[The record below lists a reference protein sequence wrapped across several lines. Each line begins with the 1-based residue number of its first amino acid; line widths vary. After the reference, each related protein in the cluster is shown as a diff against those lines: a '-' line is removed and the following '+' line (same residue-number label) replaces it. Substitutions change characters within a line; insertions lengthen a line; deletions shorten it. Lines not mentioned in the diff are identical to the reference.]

1 MPQTELI
8 IIVIVVTIFSRS
20 DVIASTY
27 NVKSKN
33 SFQRKK
39 RSVFSDFHKI
49 YHVLLIICIICNI
62 PIKFGKKLKNYY
74 HCNTIL
80 YIYDNI
86 L

>member
-33 SFQRKK
+33 SFQRNKE
-39 RSVFSDFHKI
+39 SVSGDCHKI
-49 YHVLLIICIICNI
+49 LWRTTDNLIYISNYINA
-62 PIKFGKKLKNYY
+62 KKLRKRQSS
-74 HCNTIL
+74 L
-80 YIYDNI
+80 
-86 L
+86 